1 MLKPMSPG
9 ASPAVESLGLGDML
23 GQQVKDETDAERKKR
38 MREIQERSLMGPAG
52 TPATL
57 ALFGGSSGTGA

>member
-1 MLKPMSPG
+1 MLKPLSS

-38 MREIQERSLMGPAG
+38 MREIQERSLMGPSG
-52 TPATL
+52 SPATL
-57 ALFGGSSGTGA
+57 ALFGGSGGARA